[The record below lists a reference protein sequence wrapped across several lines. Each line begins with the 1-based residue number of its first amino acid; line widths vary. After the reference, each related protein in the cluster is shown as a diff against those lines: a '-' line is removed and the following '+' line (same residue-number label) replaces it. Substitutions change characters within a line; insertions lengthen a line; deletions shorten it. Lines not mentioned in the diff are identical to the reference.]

1 MADQRFLRAYRI
13 TRGAD
18 FQRAYQRRLTAGD
31 DRLLVFAFPNGL
43 AHPRLGLSVSRKV
56 GNAVVRNRWKRCLR
70 EAFRLARE
78 QLPCG
83 VDLVVIPAAGCR
95 AGDKGV
101 ARVVGETDAA
111 GGEADLTER

>member
-31 DRLLVFAFPNGL
+31 DRLLVFVFPNGL

-83 VDLVVIPAAGCR
+83 VDLVVIPRPDAVPETKELQESLVKLTRRAAKR
-95 AGDKGV
+95 I
-101 ARVVGETDAA
+101 
-111 GGEADLTER
+111 